1 MGAAKILI
9 EVGEHQ
15 VWYSGPISTSAYPE
29 TWHQSLDQLLPRSLI
44 EHIALPRLLIEHIAL
59 PRLLIEHIALD

>member
-29 TWHQSLDQLLPRSLI
+29 TWHHSRDQL
-44 EHIALPRLLIEHIAL
+44 LPRLLIEHIAL
-59 PRLLIEHIALD
+59 N